1 MWIVFFGLVF
11 IAGALIVLYP
21 IISNRINQKNQTVVI
36 SNYEEELKKLSEE
49 EKQQKLTAAREY
61 NQQLSDSKLMIQ
73 DPFSGEEE
81 QKKQSFLNVGEVL
94 AYIEIPQ
101 IDVFLP
107 IYDGMSEEILQI
119 GIGWMEGTS
128 MPVGGSSSHC
138 VLTGH
143 RGLPKAKLFRDLDK
157 LKKGDIF
164 WIKSLDEKIYYEV
177 YATEVVEPMD
187 IDQLQIEAGRDLITL
202 LTCHPYMINNERLL
216 VHAERVE
223 EPTSEEL
230 ERIDS
235 VSGTVNKDK
244 LLVGVVIGGVLLL
257 ALTAGKRR
265 RKNKEDDI
273 R

>member
-1 MWIVFFGLVF
+1 M
-11 IAGALIVLYP
+11 LYP
-21 IISNRINQKNQTVVI
+21 VISNMINQKNQTVVI

-49 EKQQKLTAAREY
+49 EKQQKLAAAREY
-61 NQQLSDSKLMIQ
+61 NQQLADSNLVIQ

-81 QKKQSFLNVGEVL
+81 QKQQSFLNVGEVL

-107 IYDGMSEEILQI
+107 IYDGMSEEILQL
-119 GIGWMEGTS
+119 GIGRMEGTS

-177 YATEVVEPMD
+177 YATEVIEPMD
-187 IDQLQIEAGRDLITL
+187 IEQLQIEEGRDLITL

-257 ALTAGKRR
+257 ALAAGKRR
-265 RKNKEDDI
+265 RKKEDDVG
-273 R
+273 